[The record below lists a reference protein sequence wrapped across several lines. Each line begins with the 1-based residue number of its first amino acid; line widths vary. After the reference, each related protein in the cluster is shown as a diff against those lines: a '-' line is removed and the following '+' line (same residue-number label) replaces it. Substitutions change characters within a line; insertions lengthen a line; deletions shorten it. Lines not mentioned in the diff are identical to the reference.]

1 MSNLIYLVDQLMN
14 GLLQGSIYAL
24 VAIGYMLI
32 VGIVGLPT
40 FAYGDIVMCGAYIA
54 HLVFS
59 VSEHANPIIVFLAV
73 FLGTAILGILMDK
86 LCYEPFFDSPRHIS
100 LMCTIGMSTILKNV
114 VQILTDS
121 TTVSIPEM
129 FGSWSVE
136 LGNYYITASQVWV
149 FGIVIVLCICFTLF
163 LTKTKT
169 GVQIRAVSQN
179 KKAANLVGINVN
191 RIILLGNALGCGM
204 GGLAGLLYAV
214 YYNSF
219 RATMGG
225 AIGMKAFIVSVLSGF
240 DNILT
245 ASIAS
250 VIIGVVESIGIALT
264 TSGYRDIFA
273 FVFLIVILIINPTGL
288 AGNNRSAM
296 RKIRQSKE

>member
-100 LMCTIGMSTILKNV
+100 LM
-114 VQILTDS
+114 
-121 TTVSIPEM
+121 
-129 FGSWSVE
+129 
-136 LGNYYITASQVWV
+136 
-149 FGIVIVLCICFTLF
+149 
-163 LTKTKT
+163 
-169 GVQIRAVSQN
+169 
-179 KKAANLVGINVN
+179 
-191 RIILLGNALGCGM
+191 
-204 GGLAGLLYAV
+204 
-214 YYNSF
+214 
-219 RATMGG
+219 
-225 AIGMKAFIVSVLSGF
+225 
-240 DNILT
+240 
-245 ASIAS
+245 
-250 VIIGVVESIGIALT
+250 
-264 TSGYRDIFA
+264 
-273 FVFLIVILIINPTGL
+273 
-288 AGNNRSAM
+288 
-296 RKIRQSKE
+296 